1 MATLQE
7 LLHDY
12 PLIVLDG
19 AFGTEI
25 ARRGFDTD
33 DDLWAAKALF
43 ARPELVKAVHRDYFE
58 AGADVSTSASYQ
70 ATVEGFEAKGFT
82 RSQSA
87 ELIRL
92 SVRLV
97 QEAREEFWIN
107 WQRSG
112 GKTVKR
118 NRPYPLAA
126 ASIGPYGAYLSD
138 GSEYTGA
145 YTADRHELADFH
157 AERMALLLEA
167 KPDILACETLPL
179 FREAEAILDNLKK
192 HPDAQAWISFTCKDG
207 RFTCGGDRIAD
218 CARFLDK
225 EPQVAAIGV
234 NCTAPEFVADL
245 IKEIKAH
252 TEKPVAV
259 YPNSGE
265 TYDAADK
272 NWKGESQPFAAY
284 VKTWY
289 EAGARLIGGCCR
301 TTPEDIKGIA
311 ALRKI
316 LTNSLNSY

>member
-1 MATLQE
+1 M
-7 LLHDY
+7 
-12 PLIVLDG
+12 
-19 AFGTEI
+19 
-25 ARRGFDTD
+25 
-33 DDLWAAKALF
+33 
-43 ARPELVKAVHRDYFE
+43 
-58 AGADVSTSASYQ
+58 
-70 ATVEGFEAKGFT
+70 
-82 RSQSA
+82 
-87 ELIRL
+87 
-92 SVRLV
+92 
-97 QEAREEFWIN
+97 
-107 WQRSG
+107 
-112 GKTVKR
+112 
-118 NRPYPLAA
+118 
-126 ASIGPYGAYLSD
+126 
-138 GSEYTGA
+138 
-145 YTADRHELADFH
+145 ADFH
-157 AERMALLLEA
+157 AERLALLLEA

-207 RFTCGGDRIAD
+207 RSTCGGDKIAD

-245 IKEIKAH
+245 IREIRTY

-272 NWKGESQPFAAY
+272 NWKGESQPFYAY

-311 ALRKI
+311 SLRQ
-316 LTNSLNSY
+316 SLLG

>member
-43 ARPELVKAVHRDYFE
+43 AWPELVKAVHRDYFA

-82 RSQSA
+82 RSQA
-87 ELIRL
+87 ADLIRL

-97 QEAREEFWIN
+97 QEAREEFWAN
-107 WQRSG
+107 CQRNG
-112 GKTVKR
+112 GQGQKVK
-118 NRPYPLAA
+118 RPYPLAA

-145 YTADRHELADFH
+145 YTADRHELAEFH
-157 AERMALLLEA
+157 AERLALLLEA

-207 RFTCGGDRIAD
+207 RSTCGGDKIAD

-225 EPQVAAIGV
+225 EPQVAAIGM

-245 IKEIKAH
+245 IREIRAH

-272 NWKGESQPFAAY
+272 NWKGESQPFSAY

-311 ALRKI
+311 VLRK
-316 LTNSLNSY
+316 SLLG

>member
-1 MATLQE
+1 M
-7 LLHDY
+7 LHDY

-43 ARPELVKAVHRDYFE
+43 AQPDLVKAVHRDYFA

-97 QEAREEFWIN
+97 QDAREEFWVN
-107 WQRSG
+107 WQQSG
-112 GKTVKR
+112 ATGQTFM
-118 NRPYPLAA
+118 RPYPLAA
-126 ASIGPYGAYLSD
+126 ASVGPYGAYLSD

-157 AERMALLLEA
+157 AERLALLLEA

-179 FREAEAILDNLKK
+179 FREAEAILDDLKK

-207 RFTCGGDRIAD
+207 CFTCGGDKIAD

-245 IKEIKAH
+245 IREIRPH

-265 TYDAADK
+265 IYDAADK

-289 EAGARLIGGCCR
+289 KAGARLIGGCCR

-311 ALRKI
+311 ALRQC
-316 LTNSLNSY
+316 LLG